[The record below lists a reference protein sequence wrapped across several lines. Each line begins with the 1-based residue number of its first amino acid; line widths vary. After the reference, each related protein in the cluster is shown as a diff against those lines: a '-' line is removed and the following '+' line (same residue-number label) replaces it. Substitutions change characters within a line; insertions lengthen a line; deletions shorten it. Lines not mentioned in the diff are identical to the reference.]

1 VTPAAGYF
9 AMRRRLRWRGNE
21 VTESAK
27 SVEGWARRY
36 DAGKVD
42 VVEVIET
49 DTGVAE
55 PAGLNGA

>member
-1 VTPAAGYF
+1 
-9 AMRRRLRWRGNE
+9 MRRRLRWRGNE